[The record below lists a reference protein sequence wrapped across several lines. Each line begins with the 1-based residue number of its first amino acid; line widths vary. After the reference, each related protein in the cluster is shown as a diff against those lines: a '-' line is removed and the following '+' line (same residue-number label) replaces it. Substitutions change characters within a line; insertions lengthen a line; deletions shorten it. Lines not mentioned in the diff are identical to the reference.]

1 MKNTLVLISLLSFYN
16 LFSQQV
22 LNQSLVPAPG
32 DVYLY
37 HMADTANAWSNIN
50 GLTNWDFNYLNID
63 DTLRFVYYSGLTGTP
78 YDTAY
83 TTSNLV
89 STSDSIRYNYFVV
102 DSTKFETIGT
112 AADSSVTHFT
122 NPVRNFNLPFLVG
135 NNFNDVFSSSQ
146 YMSGPAPTIVS
157 GNNNTFC
164 NIIGNLNLGNITYSN
179 VYLVRSIQTIIY
191 NYYNGLYTTIQYVNR
206 YSWHDGI
213 TKFALLEYENVK
225 TENSWEVG
233 IVNKSATI
241 KVREGLLTGK
251 KRHQKSKAEIL
262 RLSDKIIVKNV
273 EQVKKLE
280 LFNLEGKL
288 VKAIFNSS
296 EIYTLD
302 LTQSFYVLKITTENN
317 IQNIKIVL
325 N

>member
-1 MKNTLVLISLLSFYN
+1 MKNTLVLISLLSFNN

-37 HMADTANAWSNIN
+37 HMADTNNAWSNIN

-78 YDTAY
+78 HDTAY

-112 AADSSVTHFT
+112 AADSSVSHFT

-164 NIIGNLNLGNITYSN
+164 NIIGNLNLGNIAYSN

-233 IVNKSATI
+233 VVNKSATI
-241 KVREGLLTGK
+241 K

-317 IQNIKIVL
+317 IKNIKIVL